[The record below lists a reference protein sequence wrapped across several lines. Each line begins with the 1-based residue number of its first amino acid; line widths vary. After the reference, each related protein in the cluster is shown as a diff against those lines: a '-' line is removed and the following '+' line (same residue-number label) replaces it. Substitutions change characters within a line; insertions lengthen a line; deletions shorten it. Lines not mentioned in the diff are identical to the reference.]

1 MFCFN
6 LRKYKSHLLKYKII
20 CIYSFKVRECA
31 YEPLYTQD
39 KHILEAAWVESV
51 SQPFNQSE
59 KVKCVKNVLKFD
71 EDSPTE
77 ADEYFYKLVKDQ
89 NVKEGE
95 DFESGEFYFS

>member
-1 MFCFN
+1 M
-6 LRKYKSHLLKYKII
+6 
-20 CIYSFKVRECA
+20 
-31 YEPLYTQD
+31 
-39 KHILEAAWVESV
+39 
-51 SQPFNQSE
+51 
-59 KVKCVKNVLKFD
+59 KNVLKFD